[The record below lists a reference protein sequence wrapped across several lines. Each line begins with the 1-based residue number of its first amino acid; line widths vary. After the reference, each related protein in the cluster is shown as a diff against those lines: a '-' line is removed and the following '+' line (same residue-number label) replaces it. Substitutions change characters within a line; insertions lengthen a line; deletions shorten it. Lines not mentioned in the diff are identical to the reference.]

1 MNYPPTRQQPAVV
14 TEPALKRLKASAND
28 DTRFEAS
35 TSSTTASPTARL
47 TKADLRWLK

>member
-1 MNYPPTRQQPAVV
+1 MNYPPTRQEPVV
-14 TEPALKRLKASAND
+14 TEPALKRLKASDA

-47 TKADLRWLK
+47 TKADLRWSK